1 MTTRLV
7 YHGRVQGVG
16 FRWTTHDIAQRHPVT
31 GFVRNQPDGTVE
43 LVAQGAP
50 AAIEAFLAEVESA
63 MAGHID
69 HHEMTDPP
77 GESFETFEIRR

>member
-16 FRWTTHDIAQRHPVT
+16 FRWTTRDIAQRHQVT

-43 LVAQGAP
+43 LVARGTP

-69 HHEMTDPP
+69 RHETTAPP
-77 GESFETFEIRR
+77 DETFETFEIRR